1 MTTSAPNLESRAPH
15 RTPLYERHV
24 ALGGRMVDF
33 GGWELPQQYTSIRD
47 EHIAVRK
54 VAGLF
59 DISHMGRLY
68 VEGSAAEAYLQ
79 SLFTND
85 LSKLEPGHA
94 MYTLMCKE
102 DGGVIDDL
110 VAYRE
115 ARDRFLVV
123 VNAANREKD
132 VAWMR
137 QHLDPA
143 VSMVDRTAEV
153 SLIAFQGPRAADL
166 LPAGS
171 TDTKDIPYFGFRPGE
186 VAGVKVLMSRT
197 GYTGEDG
204 FELFIDS
211 EHVGLVWDAILE
223 AGNFAGVLPAGL
235 GARDATRLEAALR
248 LYGNDMDE
256 TVNPYEAGLGWTVKL
271 EKGEFVGRSALVK
284 VREQGPRRTLI
295 GLKTEPG
302 SIPRHGA
309 AVSSD
314 GRRAGVVTSGTHS
327 FFLGHPIAL
336 AMVEV
341 ALFRVGDKVAVE
353 VRGREAPAEV
363 VKLPF
368 YRGSAR
374 TALPHR
380 PRPEPRPQSARG
392 KEGEES
398 HG

>member
-1 MTTSAPNLESRAPH
+1 MTTSAPNLTGSIAN
-15 RTPLYERHV
+15 RTPLFDRHV

-47 EHIAVRK
+47 EHLAVRK

-59 DISHMGRLY
+59 DISHMGR
-68 VEGSAAEAYLQ
+68 VELEGVQAEANLQ
-79 SLFTND
+79 RLFTND
-85 LSKLEPGHA
+85 LARLAPGHA
-94 MYTLMCKE
+94 IYTLMCKE
-102 DGGVIDDL
+102 DGGVLDDL
-110 VAYRE
+110 VVYRK
-115 ARDRFLVV
+115 ARDNFLIV

-137 QHLDPA
+137 DHLA
-143 VSMVDRTAEV
+143 TGVSMADRTSEL
-153 SLIAFQGPRAADL
+153 SLIALQGPQAHAQ
-166 LPAGS
+166 LPEGS
-171 TDTKDIPYFGFRPGE
+171 TPTDDIPYFGFEAGK
-186 VAGVKVLMSRT
+186 VAGVPTLISRT

-204 FELFIDS
+204 FELFVASDQ
-211 EHVGLVWDAILE
+211 VGRVWDAILE
-223 AGNFAGVLPAGL
+223 AGKPSGVLPAGL

-271 EKGEFVGRSALVK
+271 EKGNFIGRDALAK
-284 VREQGPRRTLI
+284 IRESGARRTLI
-295 GLKTEPG
+295 GLTTEPG

-309 AVSSD
+309 AVMSD

-341 ALFRVGDKVAVE
+341 PSFPVGDMVAVE
-353 VRGREAPAEV
+353 VRGREASAKV

-368 YRGSAR
+368 YRGSSRSAVS
-374 TALPHR
+374 TA
-380 PRPEPRPQSARG
+380 
-392 KEGEES
+392 KT
-398 HG
+398 

>member
-1 MTTSAPNLESRAPH
+1 
-15 RTPLYERHV
+15 
-24 ALGGRMVDF
+24 MVDF
-33 GGWELPQQYTSIRD
+33 GGWELPQQYSSIRD
-47 EHIAVRK
+47 EHLAVRK

-68 VEGSAAEAYLQ
+68 IEGPRVEAYLQ
-79 SLFTND
+79 RLLTND
-85 LSKLEPGHA
+85 IGKLEPGRA
-94 MYTLMCKE
+94 MYTLMCKV
-102 DGGVIDDL
+102 DGGVVDDL
-110 VAYRE
+110 VVYRQD
-115 ARDRFLVV
+115 RDRFVVV

-132 VAWMR
+132 VTWMR
-137 QHLDPA
+137 EHLESG

-153 SLIAFQGPRAADL
+153 SLIAFQGPRAAEL

-171 TDTKDIPYFGFRPGE
+171 SETDNIPYFGFGPGK
-186 VAGVKVLMSRT
+186 VAGSSVLISRT

-211 EHVGLVWDAILE
+211 EKVGQVWDAILE
-223 AGNFAGVLPAGL
+223 AGTPSGVLPAGL

-256 TVNPYEAGLGWTVKL
+256 SVNPYEAGLGWTVKL
-271 EKGEFVGRSALVK
+271 GKDDFVGKSALAK
-284 VREQGPRRTLI
+284 VHEEGPRRTLI

-309 AVSSD
+309 AVVGGS
-314 GRRAGVVTSGTHS
+314 RHAGVVTSGTHS

-341 ALFRVGDKVAVE
+341 PSFRIGDTVAVE

-374 TALPHR
+374 
-380 PRPEPRPQSARG
+380 SAVAPTR
-392 KEGEES
+392 S
-398 HG
+398 

>member
-1 MTTSAPNLESRAPH
+1 MSALHLTASAPH
-15 RTPLYERHV
+15 RTALYDRHV

-47 EHIAVRK
+47 EHFAVRQ

-59 DISHMGRLY
+59 DISHMGRLV
-68 VEGSAAEAYLQ
+68 VEGAGAESYLQ
-79 SLFTND
+79 SLLTND
-85 LSKLEPGHA
+85 LGPIAPGHA
-94 MYTLMCKE
+94 IYTLMCKE

-110 VAYRE
+110 VVYRE
-115 ARDRFLVV
+115 APDRFLVV

-132 VAWMR
+132 SAWMR
-137 QHLDPA
+137 QHLPPG
-143 VSMVDRTAEV
+143 VTMEDRTKDM
-153 SLIAFQGPRAADL
+153 SLIAFQGPRAHAM
-166 LPAGS
+166 LPKGS
-171 TDTKDIPYFGFRPGE
+171 SPTDDIAYFGFRPGE
-186 VAGVKVLMSRT
+186 VAGIPALISRT

-204 FELFIDS
+204 FELFVDS
-211 EHVGLVWDAILE
+211 GHVGDVWDAILAE
-223 AGNFAGVLPAGL
+223 GKVAGVLPAGL

-271 EKGEFVGRSALVK
+271 GKGDFIGRETLAKVKEKGPARNLV
-284 VREQGPRRTLI
+284 
-295 GLKTEPG
+295 GLKTEAG

-309 AVSSD
+309 AVSRE

-327 FFLGHPIAL
+327 FFLGYPIAFAL
-336 AMVEV
+336 VEV
-341 ALFRVGDKVAVE
+341 PSLRVGEKVSVE

-374 TALPHR
+374 
-380 PRPEPRPQSARG
+380 SAVAPAT
-392 KEGEES
+392 S
-398 HG
+398 

>member
-1 MTTSAPNLESRAPH
+1 
-15 RTPLYERHV
+15 
-24 ALGGRMVDF
+24 MVDF

-47 EHIAVRK
+47 EHLAVRQ

-59 DISHMGRLY
+59 DISHMGRLI
-68 VEGSAAEAYLQ
+68 VEGEGAESYLQ
-79 SLFTND
+79 GLFTND
-85 LSKLEPGHA
+85 LAPIAPGHA
-94 MYTLMCKE
+94 VYTLMCTE

-110 VAYRE
+110 VVYRE
-115 ARDRFLVV
+115 AKDRFLVV

-137 QHLDPA
+137 EHLPA
-143 VSMVDRTAEV
+143 SASMEDHTKDM
-153 SLIAFQGPRAADL
+153 SLVAFQGPRAHSL
-166 LPAGS
+166 LPKGS
-171 TDTKDIPYFGFRPGE
+171 SATDDIAYFGFRPGK
-186 VAGVKVLMSRT
+186 VADVPALISRT

-211 EHVGLVWDAILE
+211 GRIGDVWDAILAE
-223 AGNFAGVLPAGL
+223 GKAAGVLPAGL

-271 EKGEFVGRSALVK
+271 GKADFIGREALVK
-284 VREQGPRRTLI
+284 VKDQGPKRNLV
-295 GLKTEPG
+295 GLKTEAG

-309 AVSSD
+309 AVSR
-314 GRRAGVVTSGTHS
+314 GGQRAGVVTSGTHS
-327 FFLGHPIAL
+327 FFLGYPIAL
-336 AMVEV
+336 AIVEV
-341 ALFRVGDKVAVE
+341 PSLRVGEKVNVE

-374 TALPHR
+374 
-380 PRPEPRPQSARG
+380 SAVAPA
-392 KEGEES
+392 KS
-398 HG
+398 

>member
-1 MTTSAPNLESRAPH
+1 
-15 RTPLYERHV
+15 
-24 ALGGRMVDF
+24 MVDF

-47 EHIAVRK
+47 EHLAVRQ

-59 DISHMGRLY
+59 DISHMGRLI
-68 VEGSAAEAYLQ
+68 VEGEGAESYLQ
-79 SLFTND
+79 GLFTND
-85 LSKLEPGHA
+85 LAPIAPGHA
-94 MYTLMCKE
+94 VYTLMCTE

-110 VAYRE
+110 VVYRE
-115 ARDRFLVV
+115 AKDRFLVV

-137 QHLDPA
+137 EHLPA
-143 VSMVDRTAEV
+143 SASMEDHTKDM
-153 SLIAFQGPRAADL
+153 SLVAFQGPRAHSL
-166 LPAGS
+166 LPKGS
-171 TDTKDIPYFGFRPGE
+171 SATDDIAYFGFRPGK
-186 VAGVKVLMSRT
+186 VSGVPALISRT

-211 EHVGLVWDAILE
+211 GRIGDVWDAILAE
-223 AGNFAGVLPAGL
+223 GKAAGVLPAGL

-271 EKGEFVGRSALVK
+271 GKADFIGREALVK
-284 VREQGPRRTLI
+284 VKDQGPKRNLV
-295 GLKTEPG
+295 GLKTEAG

-309 AVSSD
+309 AVSRE
-314 GRRAGVVTSGTHS
+314 GQRAGVVTSGTHS
-327 FFLGHPIAL
+327 FFLGYPIAL
-336 AMVEV
+336 AIVEV
-341 ALFRVGDKVAVE
+341 PSLRVGEKVNVE

-374 TALPHR
+374 
-380 PRPEPRPQSARG
+380 SAVAPA
-392 KEGEES
+392 KS
-398 HG
+398 